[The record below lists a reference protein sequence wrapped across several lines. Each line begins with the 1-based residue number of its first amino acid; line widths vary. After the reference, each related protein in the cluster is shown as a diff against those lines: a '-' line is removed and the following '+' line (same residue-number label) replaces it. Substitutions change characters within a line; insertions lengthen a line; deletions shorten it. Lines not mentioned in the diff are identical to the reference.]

1 MSQWLMPAEWA
12 EQERVW
18 MAFPRDG
25 YTVGDEPNS
34 RMAAYESWARVVNS
48 ILEFEPVNVVVDPSA
63 MVLARQLL
71 DPRAEIIEAEL
82 DDSWMRDIGPTFVLG
97 AGGELGAVDWTFNG
111 WGANAWALWERDREI
126 AKFVS
131 DEVSS
136 THIPSTLV
144 NEGGGIHVDGEGT
157 VLVTETVQLDPFR
170 NPYITKERVEWEL
183 ARTIG
188 AKKTIWLPRG
198 LHRDYG
204 TPGTRGHVDMVACF
218 AKPGVVLLHWQ
229 ENPEHP
235 DHALNIELEK
245 ILLSETD
252 AAGRKL
258 QVVRVPAPKTLKDEH
273 GWVDFTYIN
282 HLVVN
287 GGIIACG
294 FGEEVA
300 DARAAKILGEA
311 YGRKVVTIDAR
322 EIFIRGGGLHCI
334 TQQQPKSGK

>member
-1 MSQWLMPAEWA
+1 MRA
-12 EQERVW
+12 
-18 MAFPRDG
+18 D
-25 YTVGDEPNS
+25 
-34 RMAAYESWARVVNS
+34 
-48 ILEFEPVNVVVDPSA
+48 
-63 MVLARQLL
+63 QLL
-71 DPRAEIIEAEL
+71 VVRGLAASRSQAQRLIGAGVRWRVGAGDWHAAHKNGDAVPAHAEL
-82 DDSWMRDIGPTFVLG
+82 ALQDDAEARYVSRGGLKLEGALRD
-97 AGGELGAVDWTFNG
+97 
-111 WGANAWALWERDREI
+111 
-126 AKFVS
+126 S
-131 DEVSS
+131 
-136 THIPSTLV
+136 
-144 NEGGGIHVDGEGT
+144 GIHVDGDGT

-235 DHALNIELEK
+235 DHALSIELEK
-245 ILLSETD
+245 MLLSETD

-322 EIFIRGGGLHCI
+322 EIFIRGGGIHCI